1 MIAPLLP
8 MQAIAALQVM
18 DDAGLIHEAQRQ
30 TTTRVRAAGG
40 VYTDTLVLSDAVPAR
55 LNPLATD
62 DPMRNDQPASSRVY
76 WLSLPAGTVVRAG
89 DTWIVTGPDGE
100 DDWTRTVLVQS
111 VEFPRSEEVR
121 RKALVTDTVTNP

>member
-18 DDAGLIHEAQRQ
+18 DDAGMIHEAQRR

-76 WLSLPAGTVVRAG
+76 WLSLPAGTAVRAG

-121 RKALVTDTVTNP
+121 RKALVTDVATNP